1 MENTTYSKIEKT
13 TEEAPRNT
21 EHKELETFIIAS
33 IEALKRQKKM
43 KFGID
48 EVRKL
53 IQDSFEENISQE
65 TFDKTLQLLIDNAS
79 VKSNTVFN
87 RVCLSIPKNNTC
99 RDAFITKEELQSSK
113 ANQLKN

>member
-1 MENTTYSKIEKT
+1 
-13 TEEAPRNT
+13 
-21 EHKELETFIIAS
+21 
-33 IEALKRQKKM
+33 M

-79 VKSNTVFN
+79 VKSSTVFN
-87 RVCLSIPKNNTC
+87 RVCLSISKNNTC
-99 RDAFITKEELQSSK
+99 RDAFITKEELQSFKSEPVEEL
-113 ANQLKN
+113 NHLTQVFFTEINLLKRNVPTTVAPADRKILPTLALSEEK